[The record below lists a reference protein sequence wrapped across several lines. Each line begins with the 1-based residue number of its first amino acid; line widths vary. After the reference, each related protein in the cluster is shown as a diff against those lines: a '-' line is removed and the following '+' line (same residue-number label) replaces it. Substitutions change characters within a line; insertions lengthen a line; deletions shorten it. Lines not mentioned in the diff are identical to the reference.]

1 MADPVKIGVNK
12 SKSPNPTGR
21 AGVDPDEKRSV
32 GKQTQFSESE
42 LERVNWAR
50 KELGLDWSSFLRYA
64 ALRVTKQVIE

>member
-1 MADPVKIGVNK
+1 MADPVNIGVNK

-21 AGVDPDEKRSV
+21 AGLDPDEKR
-32 GKQTQFSESE
+32 GIAKQTQFNESE

-64 ALRVTKQVIE
+64 ALQVTKQVIG

>member
-1 MADPVKIGVNK
+1 MADPVKIGVNT
-12 SKSPNPTGR
+12 SKSPNPAGR
-21 AGVDPDEKRSV
+21 AGVDPDEKRSI
-32 GKQTQFSESE
+32 GKQTLFSESE